1 MICQSKLRAKFM
13 SSNSAL
19 FFNMLTLDNLD
30 VITARNNYD
39 SGSGLTQGSTIPNS
53 QVRSLVNWA
62 LGDIYQTFDSSGSVL
77 NSGDQYPEFVFQFKE
92 DFAAKHFA
100 FGNHNISSQSD
111 GCEIYSSGNGVL
123 WNRVPQISF
132 TSDEDTIISPTAQ
145 LPAEKYWKI
154 VFQNVQPEFKIGLFS
169 FVKKVEIPHL
179 SASLTTIFEDLNESS
194 TKAAYGNSYHL
205 SQYVQS
211 FDNLN
216 IKLDNLTRP
225 YIDANA
231 KDILR
236 GIKDPFIFDYD
247 TEGANIYEKKAAYC
261 LPIGKQQGVKINSN
275 HLYSIQIKTQA
286 RSWS

>member
-1 MICQSKLRAKFM
+1 MICQSKLRPKFM

-19 FFNMLTLDNLD
+19 FFNMFTLDNLD
-30 VITARNNYD
+30 IITARNNYD
-39 SGSGLTQGSTIPNS
+39 SGSGLTQGSTILNS

-62 LGDIYQTFDSSGSVL
+62 LGDIYQTFDTSGSLLV
-77 NSGDQYPEFVFQFKE
+77 SGDQYPEFTFQFKE
-92 DFAAKHFA
+92 SVTPTHAA

-111 GCEIYSSGNGVL
+111 GCKIYSSTNGIL
-123 WNRVPQISF
+123 WNEAAPLIF
-132 TSDEDTIISPTAQ
+132 TSDQDKIFQTIV
-145 LPAEKYWKI
+145 ENKKYWRI
-154 VFQNVQPEFKIGLFS
+154 IFQNVQPDFKIGLFS
-169 FVKKVEIPHL
+169 FVNKVEIPHL
-179 SASLTTIFEDLNESS
+179 SASLTTIFEDVSESS

-216 IKLDNLTRP
+216 IKLNNLTRS

-231 KDILR
+231 KDILK

-247 TEGANIYEKKAAYC
+247 TEGVNIYEKKAAYC
-261 LPIGKQQGVKINSN
+261 LPVGKQQGLKINSN

>member
-1 MICQSKLRAKFM
+1 MICQSKLRVKFM

-19 FFNMLTLDNLD
+19 FFNMFTLDRLD
-30 VITARNNYD
+30 LIIARNNYD
-39 SGSGLTQGSTIPNS
+39 SGSGLTQGSTILNS

-77 NSGDQYPEFVFQFKE
+77 VGGDQYPEFVFQFKE
-92 DFAAKHFA
+92 NVAPDGVA

-111 GCEIYSSGNGVL
+111 GCALYWSEGGSVWTLATPTTFGSD
-123 WNRVPQISF
+123 
-132 TSDEDTIISPTAQ
+132 SDEIKLIPHKNT
-145 LPAEKYWKI
+145 KYWKI

-179 SASLTTIFEDLNESS
+179 SASLTTISEDLNESS

-231 KDILR
+231 KDILK

-247 TEGANIYEKKAAYC
+247 TEGVNVYEKKAAYC
-261 LPIGKQQGVKINSN
+261 LPVGKQQGVKINSN

-286 RSWS
+286 RSWQ

>member
-19 FFNMLTLDNLD
+19 FFNMFTLDNLD
-30 VITARNNYD
+30 IITGTNYSD
-39 SGSGLTQGSTIPNS
+39 SGSGLTQGSPILNS

-62 LGDIYQTFDSSGSVL
+62 LGDIYQTFDTSGSVL
-77 NSGDQYPEFVFQFKE
+77 SSGDQYPEFKFQFKG
-92 DFAAKHFA
+92 FIYPSHLA

-111 GCEIYSSGNGVL
+111 GYKLYYSSDNTTWQEAVL
-123 WNRVPQISF
+123 SPI
-132 TSDEDTIISPTAQ
+132 TSDKDQIINTDLISSK
-145 LPAEKYWKI
+145 KYWKI
-154 VFQNVQPEFKIGLFS
+154 VFQNVQPDFKIGLFS

-179 SASLTTIFEDLNESS
+179 SASLTTILDDTDELS

-231 KDILR
+231 KDILK

-247 TEGANIYEKKAAYC
+247 TEGVNIYDKKAAYC
-261 LPIGKQQGVKINSN
+261 LPVGKQQGIKINSN

>member
-1 MICQSKLRAKFM
+1 M

-19 FFNMLTLDNLD
+19 FFNMLTLDRLNL
-30 VITARNNYD
+30 ITARNNYD
-39 SGSGLTQGSTIPNS
+39 SGSGLTQGSTILNS

-92 DFAAKHFA
+92 DFDARNFA

-111 GCEIYSSGNGVL
+111 GCKVYSSINGTSWVEAWPL
-123 WNRVPQISF
+123 SITTDNDQII
-132 TSDEDTIISPTAQ
+132 TIPERAN
-145 LPAEKYWKI
+145 EKYWKI
-154 VFQNVQPEFKIGLFS
+154 VFQNVQPDFKIGLFS
-169 FVKKVEIPHL
+169 FVSKVEIPHL
-179 SASLTTIFEDLNESS
+179 SASLTTIFEDVSESS
-194 TKAAYGNSYHL
+194 TKAAYGNNYHL

-231 KDILR
+231 KDILK

-247 TEGANIYEKKAAYC
+247 TEGVNIYEKKAAYC
-261 LPIGKQQGVKINSN
+261 LPVGKQQGVKINSN